1 MRAATSHQTPDSARV
16 SRTVENVGDPGRAVY
31 DRHRGELRLWPHLEE
46 RRMLSISPAGRLR
59 MPLIVL
65 AVIVVLYLSVT
76 VVPAGHVGVQ
86 DFFGRA
92 SDTVLGPGLSL
103 VVPGTR
109 VLKMSV
115 QTRELKET
123 AAVPTSEGLIV
134 NLDVSLLFRLR
145 PEAASRVYKTI
156 GLRYEAVVID
166 PQLRSVIRD
175 VTAEYEAKFLYSAS
189 REVVAQNMF
198 KHMQV
203 ALNTRGIEAEQVL
216 MRAVQ
221 LPPLL
226 TTAIQEKLQAEQQ
239 AQRMRFVLDRE
250 RQEAERKRVEAQGI
264 ADFQAI
270 VSKGISNEL
279 LKWRAIEV
287 AHDLSKSPNTKV
299 VVLGDKSGLPII
311 LGEK

>member
-1 MRAATSHQTPDSARV
+1 MRSLFASLGHF
-16 SRTVENVGDPGRAVY
+16 RAGVTA
-31 DRHRGELRLWPHLEE
+31 L
-46 RRMLSISPAGRLR
+46 
-59 MPLIVL
+59 
-65 AVIVVLYLSVT
+65 VVLVVFYMSTT

-86 DFFGRA
+86 DFFGRV
-92 SDTVLGPGLSL
+92 SDRLLSPGINLI
-103 VVPGTR
+103 VPGTH
-109 VLKMSV
+109 VVKFSV
-115 QTRELKET
+115 QTRELKES

-145 PEAASRVYKTI
+145 PEAAGQVYKTI
-156 GLRYEAVVID
+156 GSRFEGVVID

-198 KHMQV
+198 KHIRA
-203 ALNTRGIEAEQVL
+203 ALVPRGIEAEQVL
-216 MRAVQ
+216 LRSVQ

-264 ADFQAI
+264 ADFQSI
-270 VSKGISNEL
+270 VAKGISGEL
-279 LKWRAIEV
+279 LKWKAIEV
-287 AHDLSKSPNTKV
+287 AHELSKSPNAKI

-311 LGEK
+311 LNDK

>member
-1 MRAATSHQTPDSARV
+1 MRQEGQAMRPISVSFGGLRV
-16 SRTVENVGDPGRAVY
+16 GLLVFF
-31 DRHRGELRLWPHLEE
+31 
-46 RRMLSISPAGRLR
+46 
-59 MPLIVL
+59 VL
-65 AVIVVLYLSVT
+65 LLLYMTVT

-86 DFFGRA
+86 DFFGTV
-92 SDTVLGPGLSL
+92 SDRILPAGLNV

-109 VLKMSV
+109 VVKFSV
-115 QTRELKET
+115 QTREVKET

-145 PEAASRVYKTI
+145 PEAAARVYTTVGRNFEQVI
-156 GLRYEAVVID
+156 ID
-166 PQLRSVIRD
+166 PQLRSAIRD

-189 REVVAQNMF
+189 REMVGQNMF
-198 KHMQV
+198 KHMQ
-203 ALNTRGIEAEQVL
+203 AAMSPRGIEAEQVL
-216 MRAVQ
+216 LRAVQ

-270 VSKGISNEL
+270 VAKGISAEL
-279 LKWRAIEV
+279 LKWQAIED
-287 AHDLSKSPNTKV
+287 AHELSKSPNAKV
-299 VVLGDKSGLPII
+299 IVLGDKTGLPII
-311 LGEK
+311 LGDK

>member
-1 MRAATSHQTPDSARV
+1 MRSLFASLGHFRSGVTA
-16 SRTVENVGDPGRAVY
+16 
-31 DRHRGELRLWPHLEE
+31 L
-46 RRMLSISPAGRLR
+46 
-59 MPLIVL
+59 
-65 AVIVVLYLSVT
+65 VVLVVFYMSTT

-86 DFFGRA
+86 DFFGRV
-92 SDTVLGPGLSL
+92 SDRLLSPGINLI
-103 VVPGTR
+103 VPGTH
-109 VLKMSV
+109 VVKFSV

-134 NLDVSLLFRLR
+134 SLDVSLLFRLR
-145 PEAASRVYKTI
+145 PEAAGQVYKTI
-156 GLRYEAVVID
+156 GSRFEGVVID

-198 KHMQV
+198 KHIR
-203 ALNTRGIEAEQVL
+203 ASLAPRGIEAEQVL
-216 MRAVQ
+216 LRSVQ

-264 ADFQAI
+264 ADFQSI
-270 VSKGISNEL
+270 VAKGISSEL
-279 LKWRAIEV
+279 LKWKAIEV
-287 AHDLSKSPNTKV
+287 AHELSKSPNAKI

-311 LGEK
+311 LNDK

>member
-1 MRAATSHQTPDSARV
+1 MRWLLDAFGGF
-16 SRTVENVGDPGRAVY
+16 RTA
-31 DRHRGELRLWPHLEE
+31 
-46 RRMLSISPAGRLR
+46 
-59 MPLIVL
+59 VL
-65 AVIVVLYLSVT
+65 AALVLFLIYLSTT
-76 VVPAGHVGVQ
+76 VVPAGYVGVQ
-86 DFFGRA
+86 DFFGRV
-92 SDTVLGPGLSL
+92 SDRLLAPGINL
-103 VVPGTR
+103 VMPGTH
-109 VLKMSV
+109 VVKFSV
-115 QTRELKET
+115 QTRELKES
-123 AAVPTSEGLIV
+123 AAVPTSEGMIV

-145 PEAASRVYKTI
+145 PEAAGRVYKTI
-156 GLRYEAVVID
+156 GSRFEGVVID

-198 KHMQV
+198 KHIQA
-203 ALNTRGIEAEQVL
+203 ALAPRGIEAEQVL
-216 MRAVQ
+216 LRSVQ

-270 VSKGISNEL
+270 VARGISPEL
-279 LKWRAIEV
+279 LKWKAIEV
-287 AHDLSKSPNTKV
+287 AHELSKSPNAKI

-311 LGEK
+311 LSDK